1 MMHIITIKGMK
12 DDGAYAVLNEFG
24 EKIVFMFENQDDA
37 NRYAMLLEE
46 QGDPPMEVVEVKDRV
61 AIGACER
68 TGTKYTIIRSDDI
81 VIPPRPKDD
90 KLSQDKI

>member
-1 MMHIITIKGMK
+1 MMHIITIKGMR

-24 EKIVFMFENQDDA
+24 EKIVFMFENPDDA
-37 NRYAMLLEE
+37 NRYAMQLEE

-68 TGTKYTIIRSDDI
+68 TGTKYTIIRNDDI
-81 VIPPRPKDD
+81 VIPPTPKDD
-90 KLSQDKI
+90 

>member
-1 MMHIITIKGMK
+1 MR

-24 EKIVFMFENQDDA
+24 EKIVFLFENADDA
-37 NRYAMLLEE
+37 NRYAMQLEV

-68 TGTKYTIIRSDDI
+68 TGTKYTIIRNDDI
-81 VIPPRPKDD
+81 VIPPEPKDD
-90 KLSQDKI
+90 

>member
-1 MMHIITIKGMK
+1 MR
-12 DDGAYAVLNEFG
+12 DDGAYAVLNEYG
-24 EKIVFMFENQDDA
+24 EKVVFLFEQKDDA
-37 NRYAMLLEE
+37 VRYAMMLEG
-46 QGDPPMEVVEVKDRV
+46 QGDPPMEVVDVKDRV

-81 VIPPRPKDD
+81 VIPPNPKDD

>member
-1 MMHIITIKGMK
+1 MMHIITIKGMR

-24 EKIVFMFENQDDA
+24 EKIVFMFENPDDA
-37 NRYAMLLEE
+37 NRYPTQLEE

>member
-1 MMHIITIKGMK
+1 MK

-68 TGTKYTIIRSDDI
+68 TGTKYTIIRNDDI
-81 VIPPRPKDD
+81 VIPPPPKND
-90 KLSQDKI
+90 

>member
-1 MMHIITIKGMK
+1 MMHIITIKGMR

-24 EKIVFMFENQDDA
+24 EKIVFMFENPDDA
-37 NRYAMLLEE
+37 NRYAMQLEE

-90 KLSQDKI
+90 KLS